1 MEIPQGPAGD
11 PYDWYQRAGELLS
24 SGNADAAIVL
34 LEWLYEVD
42 QSTSVLEIYGRAL
55 MDARRHRE
63 AIYILTLLLE
73 RSPDNDWAHY
83 AIGQAHWR
91 SQDFV
96 PARDHLALAFVM
108 RPDREEYG
116 RALSQVKAT
125 LRSRVSAGLP
135 LNGPIEADFD
145 GGSSTTSSDHGDA

>member
-1 MEIPQGPAGD
+1 VDVPQGPAGE
-11 PYDWYQRAGELLS
+11 PYDWYQRASDMLA

-42 QSTSVLEIYGRAL
+42 QSASVLELYGRAL
-55 MDARRHRE
+55 VDARRHGE

-73 RSPDNDWAHY
+73 RAPDNDWAHY
-83 AIGQAHWR
+83 AIGQALWR
-91 SQDFV
+91 SQELV
-96 PARDHLALAFVM
+96 AARDHLSLAFVM

-135 LNGPIEADFD
+135 LNGPIEANF
-145 GGSSTTSSDHGDA
+145 HGDTAEGTS